1 MLRLRR
7 YRVFVIFAVITV
19 VAFVHFFRIREWS
32 APPTLS
38 NESVDKQKPLPPPPS
53 PPSPPSPNDPPP
65 LQNTPGVGN
74 SDDHGFAPESRTA
87 VPTSDP
93 LPAATPVASP
103 PAAQPS
109 VPGSP
114 QKELPKPDPP
124 TKPIFPPSEEAE
136 LGSPGKGRVEV
147 DDLEMSDVRWEKQ
160 PEHFPVAPEN
170 LIRLPQGTLEPLPK
184 IQFEFPEESPAAK
197 ADREAKLAVIKES
210 FNHSWTS
217 YKAEAWGHDELRPV
231 LGGYR
236 DPFSG
241 WGATLVDGLDTLWIM
256 GMVDG
261 FEEAVEAINKID
273 FATSKRKDIPLFET
287 VIRYLGGL
295 IGAYDI
301 SGGKYQSLL
310 DKAVELAEILIG
322 AFDTPNRMPV
332 TYYRWAPEYASR
344 PQRADFRTVTAE
356 IGTLSLEFTRLAQ
369 ITKEEKYYDAVAR
382 ITNELEKYQEK
393 TKLPGLWPTHIDASG
408 CKKIVRLVDQPA
420 ELPNVV
426 SPPTIPEM
434 RLPERHNQKRE
445 EMDPIF
451 VDAEPA
457 DYNVKPSS
465 QRLPTLPAEPNSDD
479 DHSAKTNPNSALEY
493 DCEDQD
499 FTSPPKFKT
508 DRFTLGGLADSAY
521 EYLPKQYALLGGL
534 GDQYRTMYEKSMG
547 AIRKYLLFTPM
558 LPDKRDVLFI
568 ASAIARE
575 PVTEKSD
582 LTHTYEGSHLA
593 CFAGGMF
600 ALGAKL
606 FGIESDLDIAA
617 KLTEGCVW
625 AYGATTTGIM
635 PESFEML
642 PCESLEPC
650 EWNQTRYYDALDPYF
665 AERKSYHDQI
675 VAEHARQL
683 AAPARSSELATSSS
697 ADPPKRQYIP
707 EAPGEKT
714 DAEKLVKRQD
724 LGPPKAAT
732 PAAFPA
738 PIVTPHPW
746 EELELPPFLS
756 HEEFAEVAIKEGRLP
771 PGVSSISARKYIL
784 RPEAIESVFIMYR
797 ITGDDSWRQKGWKMF
812 QAVEAAT
819 RTDLGNSAIKDVTS
833 RVPLFLNEM
842 ESFWLA
848 ETLKYFYL
856 LFSDPELVSLDEYV
870 LNTEAHPHKRPVP

>member
-7 YRVFVIFAVITV
+7 YRVFVVFAIISV
-19 VAFVHFFRIREWS
+19 VAFVHFFRIRDWS
-32 APPTLS
+32 APPPTLS
-38 NESVDKQKPLPPPPS
+38 NKPVEKQKPLPPPPA
-53 PPSPPSPNDPPP
+53 PPSPNDSPPI
-65 LQNTPGVGN
+65 QQTPVVGN
-74 SDDHGFAPESRTA
+74 LDDHGFAPESKTA
-87 VPTSDP
+87 IPTSDP

-103 PAAQPS
+103 PATQPS
-109 VPGSP
+109 VPGSS
-114 QKELPKPDPP
+114 QKESTKPDPP
-124 TKPIFPPSEEAE
+124 TKPIFPPSEEDE
-136 LGSPGKGRVEV
+136 FGSHGQGRVEV
-147 DDLEMSDVRWEKQ
+147 DDPDSSDVRWEKQ
-160 PEHFPVAPEN
+160 PEHFPVAPED
-170 LIRLPQGTLEPLPK
+170 LIKLPEGMLETLPK

-197 ADREAKLAVIKES
+197 ADREAKLAVIKQS
-210 FNHSWTS
+210 FNHSWTN

-231 LGGYR
+231 FGGYR

-256 GMVDG
+256 GMVDE

-273 FATSKRKDIPLFET
+273 FATSPRKDIPLFET

-301 SGGKYQSLL
+301 SGGKYQSLI

-322 AFDTPNRMPV
+322 TFDTPNRMPV
-332 TYYRWAPEYASR
+332 TYYRWAPAYASQ
-344 PQRADFRTVTAE
+344 PQRASSRTVAAE

-369 ITKEEKYYDAVAR
+369 ITNEEKYYDAVAR

-408 CKKIVRLVDQPA
+408 CKKIRRLVKQPA
-420 ELPNVV
+420 ELPIGV
-426 SPPTIPEM
+426 SPPTVPEIK
-434 RLPERHNQKRE
+434 LPERHIQKRE
-445 EMDPIF
+445 EMDPIL

-457 DYNVKPSS
+457 DYNVKPGS
-465 QRLPTLPAEPNSDD
+465 QPLPTLPAEPSSDD
-479 DHSAKTNPNSALEY
+479 DHSTNGNLESPSEY

-499 FTSPPKFKT
+499 LTSPPKSET
-508 DRFTLGGLADSAY
+508 DRYTLGGLVDSAY

-534 GDQYRTMYEKSMG
+534 NEQYRTMYEKSMD
-547 AIRKYLLFTPM
+547 AIRKYLLFRPM

-582 LTHTYEGSHLA
+582 LTLTYEGSHLA
-593 CFAGGMF
+593 CFTGGMF

-625 AYGATTTGIM
+625 AYESTTTGIM

-642 PCESLEPC
+642 SCESLEPC
-650 EWNQTRYYDALDPYF
+650 EWNKTRYYDALDPYF
-665 AERKSYHDQI
+665 EERKSYHDQI
-675 VAEHARQL
+675 VAEHAQQL
-683 AAPARSSELATSSS
+683 ADSARSHEPTTNSNS
-697 ADPPKRQYIP
+697 DPPKRQSIP
-707 EAPGEKT
+707 EVPTEKTDAEKT

-724 LGPPKAAT
+724 LGPPKAAA
-732 PAAFPA
+732 PAAYPA
-738 PIVTPHPW
+738 PTVIPLPW
-746 EELELPPFLS
+746 NDLEVPAFLS
-756 HEEFAEVAIKEGRLP
+756 HEEFAEVTIKEDRLP
-771 PGVSSISARKYIL
+771 RGVSTISVRKYIL

-797 ITGDDSWRQKGWKMF
+797 ITGDNSWRQKGWKMF

-870 LNTEAHPHKRPVP
+870 L